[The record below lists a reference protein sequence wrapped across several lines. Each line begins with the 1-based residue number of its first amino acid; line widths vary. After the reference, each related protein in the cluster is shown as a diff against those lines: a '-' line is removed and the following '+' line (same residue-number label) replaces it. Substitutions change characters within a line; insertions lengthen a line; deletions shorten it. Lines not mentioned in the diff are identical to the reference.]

1 MSPEPNQSPPLQSIQ
16 FRGTSK
22 RKSEGSESPEHV
34 NDSAEVEDL
43 PDPPIP
49 GEPVEHEPKGSGE
62 LEEEEEP
69 QEFIL
74 DTPAG
79 HTHRRLL
86 EN

>member
-1 MSPEPNQSPPLQSIQ
+1 M
-16 FRGTSK
+16 G
-22 RKSEGSESPEHV
+22 
-34 NDSAEVEDL
+34 DL

-49 GEPVEHEPKGSGE
+49 GELAEHEPKGSGE

-74 DTPAG
+74 DAPAE
-79 HTHRRLL
+79 HTCRRLL

>member
-1 MSPEPNQSPPLQSIQ
+1 M
-16 FRGTSK
+16 
-22 RKSEGSESPEHV
+22 
-34 NDSAEVEDL
+34 EDL

-49 GEPVEHEPKGSGE
+49 GELVEHEPKGSGE